1 MRLSE
6 LVSDLTPA
14 TFTTIATVI
23 FFTVFISILIRTF
36 LPSARDEQRRA
47 LQLPLSDGERGEP

>member
-14 TFTTIATVI
+14 TFTIVGLI
-23 FFTVFISILIRTF
+23 LFFTVFVAITVRTF
-36 LPSARDEQRRA
+36 WPGSGEAQRRA
-47 LQLPLSDGERGEP
+47 NLLPLEGDADE

>member
-14 TFTTIATVI
+14 TFTIVGTVI
-23 FFTVFISILIRTF
+23 FFTVFVAITIRTF
-36 LPSARDEQRRA
+36 LPSERAEQRRA
-47 LQLPLSDGERGEP
+47 LEIPLDDGAER

>member
-14 TFTTIATVI
+14 TFTMIGTVI
-23 FFTVFISILIRTF
+23 FFTVFVAVTVRAF
-36 LPSARDEQRRA
+36 WPSARAEQRRA
-47 LQLPLSDGERGEP
+47 LRLPLSDDGGES